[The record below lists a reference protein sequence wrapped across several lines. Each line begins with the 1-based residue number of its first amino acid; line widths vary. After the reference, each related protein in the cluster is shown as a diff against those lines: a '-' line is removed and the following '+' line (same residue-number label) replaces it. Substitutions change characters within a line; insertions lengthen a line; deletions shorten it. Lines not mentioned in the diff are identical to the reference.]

1 LVGDHHFA
9 RLRRSVEIAEQRHT
23 RLVLVVGGEP
33 VTRATLVG
41 ELARVLSTSVV
52 NVGRSVAE
60 HLLGVSARHRPMT
73 AADTATDLI
82 RATEPGKPA
91 LVDKLELL
99 FLPDLMLDPLKLI
112 TDSAR
117 SRVVVAVW
125 PGNWTGTGLRYAV
138 PSHAEFR
145 EYENPD
151 CLVVEAPS
159 SSTKDRS

>member
-1 LVGDHHFA
+1 
-9 RLRRSVEIAEQRHT
+9 
-23 RLVLVVGGEP
+23 VVGGEYWGR
-33 VTRATLVG
+33 VSLVSS
-41 ELARVLSTSVV
+41 LAAEIVAPVV
-52 NVGRSVAE
+52 NLGSSIAE
-60 HLLGVSARHRPMT
+60 RLLGVPARHRPMT

-99 FLPDLMLDPLKLI
+99 FLPELMLDPLKLI
-112 TDSAR
+112 SDSAR

-125 PGNWTGTGLRYAV
+125 PGEWTGTSLRYAV

-151 CLVVEAPS
+151 CLVVEATS
-159 SSTKDRS
+159 FSTKDRS

>member
-1 LVGDHHFA
+1 MANDHHRA
-9 RLRRSVEIAEQRHT
+9 RLLNAIEDAAARHT

-33 VTRATLVG
+33 SGRASLVKA
-41 ELARVLSTSVV
+41 LAAEMGAPVV
-52 NVGRSVAE
+52 NLGRSISE
-60 HLLGVSARHRPMT
+60 RLLGVSARHRPMT
-73 AADTATDLI
+73 AADTAADLI

-91 LVDKLELL
+91 WVDKLELL

-112 TDSAR
+112 SDSAR

-125 PGNWTGTGLRYAV
+125 PGDWTGTSLRYAV

-151 CLVVEAPS
+151 CLVVEAPV
-159 SSTKDRS
+159 SSTKDR

>member
-1 LVGDHHFA
+1 
-9 RLRRSVEIAEQRHT
+9 
-23 RLVLVVGGEP
+23 
-33 VTRATLVG
+33 
-41 ELARVLSTSVV
+41 
-52 NVGRSVAE
+52 
-60 HLLGVSARHRPMT
+60 MT

-112 TDSAR
+112 SDSAR

-125 PGNWTGTGLRYAV
+125 PGEWTGTSLRYAV

-151 CLVVEAPS
+151 CLVVEAPV
-159 SSTKDRS
+159 SSTKDPS